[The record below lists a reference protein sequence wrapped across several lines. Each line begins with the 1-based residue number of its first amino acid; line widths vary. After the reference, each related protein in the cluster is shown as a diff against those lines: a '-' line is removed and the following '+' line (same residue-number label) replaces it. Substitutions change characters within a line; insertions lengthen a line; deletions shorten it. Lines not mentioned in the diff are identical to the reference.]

1 MGSARG
7 RGLGIFDD
15 KEVEHLSDDD
25 HRKLE
30 QHVLEHLQQ
39 QTSDLLKTK
48 PDSKIREVK
57 DIVKEKS
64 KPFLDSL
71 PKS

>member
-1 MGSARG
+1 MGNARG
-7 RGLGIFDD
+7 RKLGIFEDH
-15 KEVEHLSDDD
+15 EVKHLSDDD
-25 HRKLE
+25 HRKFE
-30 QHVLEHLQQ
+30 QHVLDHLQQ

-48 PDSKIREVK
+48 PDSKIREVR